1 MENTENKKSH
11 SLNIIVLII
20 RWWKVLLIIGVV
32 SALLSAGIS
41 MLITPR
47 FKSSVILMPTASNAL
62 SQMVMLSNNNERL
75 DATQF
80 GDDVKIDQMLQI
92 LNSREIKKHLIETFN
107 LAVHYEIKQNSK
119 YWETKLY
126 KEIEDKCRFSRTDF
140 MGVQISVL
148 DEDPQFAADMA
159 NEIADYYD
167 VLKRK
172 IIKQRTEEGFTII
185 EKEMEK
191 IEETIALLV
200 DSMSAIMSHGI
211 YDYESQSERLIQ
223 QYAKDRASGNTAAT
237 KRIKEELTIL
247 EQWGPTYISVRN
259 RILYL
264 KESQMYL
271 QQKLQAMRA
280 DADYALPQKFI
291 VESAIASDKKEYPN
305 RITIVI
311 MTTICTLALALLLI
325 ICQESIKRAY
335 KTVRKDL
342 ADSKK

>member
-1 MENTENKKSH
+1 MENTESKKSH

-20 RWWKVLLIIGVV
+20 RWWKVLLIIGII

-41 MLITPR
+41 MLVTPR

-92 LNSREIKKHLIETFN
+92 LNSREMKKHLIETFN
-107 LAVHYEIKQNSK
+107 LAVHYNIDTNSK
-119 YWETKLY
+119 YGKTNLY
-126 KEIEDKCRFSRTDF
+126 KAVGGSCQFSRTDF
-140 MGVQISVL
+140 LGVQISVI

-167 VLKRK
+167 VLKRQ
-172 IIKQRTEEGFTII
+172 IIKQRTEEGFAIV
-185 EKEMEK
+185 EKEMDK
-191 IEETIALLV
+191 MEETIALLV
-200 DSMSAIMSHGI
+200 DSMSVIMSHGI
-211 YDYESQSERLIQ
+211 YDYESQSERLMQ
-223 QYAKDRASGNTAAT
+223 QYAKDIASGNVAAA
-237 KRIKEELTIL
+237 KRIKDELAIL
-247 EQWGPTYISVRN
+247 EQWGPVYMSVRD
-259 RILYL
+259 RILFL
-264 KESQMYL
+264 KEGQMYL

-291 VESAIASDKKEYPN
+291 VESAIASDKKEYPK
-305 RITIVI
+305 RMTIVI
-311 MTTICTLALALLLI
+311 MTTICALALALLLI

-335 KTVRKDL
+335 TIIRKDL

>member
-1 MENTENKKSH
+1 MENTENKKSY
-11 SLNIIVLII
+11 SLNIIVLIV
-20 RWWKVLLIIGVV
+20 RWWKTLLAVGIIA
-32 SALLSAGIS
+32 ALVSAGIS

-47 FKSSVILMPTASNAL
+47 FKSSVILMPTSSNAL

-80 GDDVKIDQMLQI
+80 GDDVKVDQMLQI
-92 LNSREIKKHLIETFN
+92 LNSREMKKHLIETFN
-107 LAVHYEIKQNSK
+107 LAVHYDIKPNSK

-126 KEIEDKCRFSRTDF
+126 KAVKNSCQFSRTDF
-140 MGVQISVL
+140 MGVQISVI

-167 VLKRK
+167 ILKRK
-172 IIKQRTEEGFTII
+172 IIKQRTEEGFAII

-191 IEETIALLV
+191 TEETIALLV
-200 DSMSAIMSHGI
+200 DSMSVIMSHGI

-223 QYAKDRASGNTAAT
+223 QYAKDKASGNTVAAN
-237 KRIKEELTIL
+237 RIKEELAIL
-247 EQWGPTYISVRN
+247 EQWGPKYMSVRD
-259 RILYL
+259 RILFL

-271 QQKLQAMRA
+271 QQKYQAMRA

-291 VESAIASDKKEYPN
+291 VESAVASDKKEYPK
-305 RITIVI
+305 RMTIVI
-311 MTTICTLALALLLI
+311 MTTICSLALALLLI

-335 KTVRKDL
+335 RAVREDL

>member
-1 MENTENKKSH
+1 MQNTKNKKSR
-11 SLNIIVLII
+11 SLNIVVLIV
-20 RWWKVLLIIGVV
+20 RWWKVLLIVGVV
-32 SALLSAGIS
+32 SALLSAGVS

-92 LNSREIKKHLIETFN
+92 LNSREMKQHLIEKFN
-107 LAVHYEIKQNSK
+107 LAVHYDIDSNSK
-119 YWETKLY
+119 YWKTRLY
-126 KEIEDKCRFSRTDF
+126 KAVTGACQFSRTDF
-140 MGVQISVL
+140 LGVQISVI

-185 EKEMEK
+185 QKEMEK
-191 IEETIALLV
+191 MEETVAMLV
-200 DSMSAIMSHGI
+200 DSMSSIMSHGV
-211 YDYESQSERLIQ
+211 YDYESQSERLMQ
-223 QYAKDRASGNTAAT
+223 QYAKDVASGNGAAVN
-237 KRIKEELTIL
+237 RIKNELRIL
-247 EQWGPTYISVRN
+247 EEWGPAYISVRD
-259 RILYL
+259 RILYM
-264 KESQMYL
+264 KEGQMYL

-291 VESAIASDKKEYPN
+291 VESAIASDKKEYPK
-305 RITIVI
+305 RLTIII
-311 MTTICTLALALLLI
+311 MTTICALALALLLI
-325 ICQESIKRAY
+325 ICQENIKQVYAAV
-335 KTVRKDL
+335 KKDVNSL
-342 ADSKK
+342 KK